1 MTRPR
6 LRHLAF
12 TARDAKNLAYF
23 YRDQFQM
30 EIFHTES
37 DGSHFLTDGYLNLA
51 IIQQALDG
59 EVPTGFNH
67 FGFHVDHTEP
77 ICQSL
82 VNAGSPEPAPRITNR
97 PFAEYRAIDPEGNW
111 FDLSAGGFV
120 PAHLDESTPN
130 RAT

>member
-12 TARDAKNLAYF
+12 VARDAAKLASF
-23 YRDQFQM
+23 YADHFRM
-30 EIFHTES
+30 EVFHREA

-67 FGFHVDHTEP
+67 FGFHVEDTE
-77 ICQSL
+77 SVRAGL
-82 VNAGSPEPAPRITNR
+82 VEAGSPEPASRLTTR

-111 FDLSAGGFV
+111 FDISAGGFV
-120 PAHLDESTPN
+120 PPRFEQL
-130 RAT
+130 R